1 MSLPKEPR
9 QKMINMMYLV
19 LTALLALN
27 VSAEIINA
35 FKVVDNS
42 LVESNTVLASSTN
55 NVYSTLNDMVKD
67 PKTAERAGIWQP
79 KAAEVKKLA
88 DQAYGQLEKYKD
100 LLKRES
106 GYSPETGDTTYKVE
120 QIDAATRLFD
130 TKGEG
135 KNLYAALEN
144 FKKGV
149 LAIDPEITKAIGA
162 KIPLSLDP
170 PKSAAGNTKTGD
182 PIKDWT
188 LSYFHMTPTV
198 AALTILSKFENDV
211 KNTESQVA
219 TYCANQVGSVKL
231 VMDKFEALVGTS
243 STYLMPGE
251 EIEVHAGLG
260 SFNSDATPK
269 VTIDGRAIPNDAN
282 GIASA
287 KFAAGGSGA
296 HKMTVVV
303 NYTDPN
309 TGKPATATKE
319 IEYTVGMP
327 SGVSVMADKM
337 NVLYIGVENPL
348 TITAGAGAEKVNA
361 TFSAGSIKKVGGAK
375 YVVVPQAGS
384 QGEQTITV
392 LVDGKPAGKV
402 MYRVKQLPNP
412 AAYVGNLKPGAVPSA
427 TFKAMGGVIAKL
439 EDSEFD
445 APFEVVSYHLG
456 AISADIPDFNDNV
469 VTGPRWTGSAATL
482 VSKLKP
488 GALVAITQ
496 IQVKGPDG
504 RVRTLN
510 GSLSYNLK

>member
-1 MSLPKEPR
+1 MALPKEPR

-42 LVESNTVLASSTN
+42 LLESNSVLTSSTN
-55 NVYSTLNDMVKD
+55 NVYSTLSDMLKD
-67 PKTAERAGIWQP
+67 PKTAEKAGIWQP
-79 KAAEVKKLA
+79 KAMAAKTLA
-88 DQAYGQLEKYKD
+88 DQTYSQLEKYKD
-100 LLKRES
+100 MLKRES
-106 GYSPETGDTTYKVE
+106 GYSPETGDSTYKVE

-144 FKKGV
+144 FKKGIM
-149 LAIDPEITKAIGA
+149 ADPEIAKALGS
-162 KIPLSLDP
+162 KIPLSLEL

-182 PIKDWT
+182 AIKDWT
-188 LSYFHMTPTV
+188 ISYFHMTPTV

-231 VMDKFEALVGTS
+231 IMDKFEPLIGTNA
-243 STYLMPGE
+243 TYLMPGDQM
-251 EIEVHAGLG
+251 EVTAGLG
-260 SFNSDATPK
+260 AYNSNARPV
-269 VTIDGRAIPNDAN
+269 VTIDGRPVTTNAN
-282 GIASA
+282 GVAET
-287 KFAAGGSGA
+287 KFNVGGSGA
-296 HKMTVVV
+296 HKMNVVV

-309 TGKPATATKE
+309 TGEKKTITKDV
-319 IEYTVGMP
+319 EYTVGMP

-361 TFSAGSIKKVGGAK
+361 SFTGGTIKKLSGNK
-375 YVVVPQAGS
+375 YVAIPSSGA
-384 QGEQTITV
+384 QGEQSVTV
-392 LVDGKPAGKV
+392 LVEGKAAGKV
-402 MYRVKQLPNP
+402 TYRVKQLPNP

-469 VTGPRWTGSAATL
+469 VTGPRWNGAAATL